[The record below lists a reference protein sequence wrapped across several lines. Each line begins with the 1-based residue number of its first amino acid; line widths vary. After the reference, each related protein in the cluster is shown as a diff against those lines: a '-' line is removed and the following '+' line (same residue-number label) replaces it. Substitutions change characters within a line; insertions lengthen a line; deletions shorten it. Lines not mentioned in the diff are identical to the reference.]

1 MDIAIN
7 VYVWNHKDSS
17 NSNQKKKTAEAV
29 RAQTYT
35 LQDNRGKNKGLYC
48 SRVSTLHLFFQGSAS
63 SGYDGVY
70 FCVYESLKKKIKTKQ
85 HYYLKC

>member
-17 NSNQKKKTAEAV
+17 NSNQKKPAEAV

-48 SRVSTLHLFFQGSAS
+48 SWVNTLHLFFQGSAS

-70 FCVYESLKKKIKTKQ
+70 FYVYESLKKKIKTKQ